1 VTLLENTKCAE
12 LRMPRRVAASAK
24 AGSVFMVCIWRSLG
38 QGCVIPAAC
47 TATVK
52 ATRTH
57 ALRMIESIGLFI
69 GS

>member
-1 VTLLENTKCAE
+1 MCSDGNTKY
-12 LRMPRRVAASAK
+12 VAASAK
-24 AGSVFMVCIWRSLG
+24 SVFIVCIWRRLG

-47 TATVK
+47 AATVK

>member
-1 VTLLENTKCAE
+1 
-12 LRMPRRVAASAK
+12 
-24 AGSVFMVCIWRSLG
+24 MVCIWRRLG

-52 ATRTH
+52 ATRTL
-57 ALRMIESIGLFI
+57 ALRLIESIGLFI